1 QLPPRS
7 TLLPYT
13 TLFRSFSHSPSFS
26 QGGRAMEHAVEPF
39 DFMGKR
45 PRPTPLKVLQKVEEY
60 LGATLVLFILV
71 LLSIQVVQ
79 RYLPVA
85 TSPWIGELSRYSL
98 LALTFLMIGSLV
110 GQGRHISIDV
120 ILKVGTDKTRR
131 LVVIISSIIVAMCTA
146 AYAQESF
153 SLVTADTEQTLA
165 ITGIPLWVLYVIP
178 LLAFI
183 SATIQALFNIVYA
196 P

>member
-1 QLPPRS
+1 
-7 TLLPYT
+7 
-13 TLFRSFSHSPSFS
+13 
-26 QGGRAMEHAVEPF
+26 MEHAVEPF
-39 DFMGKR
+39 DIMGKR
-45 PRPTPLKVLQKVEEY
+45 PRPKALMALQKFEEY

-98 LALTFLMIGSLV
+98 LALTFLMIGSLI
-110 GQGRHISIDV
+110 GQGRHVSIDV

-153 SLVTADTEQTLA
+153 ALVTADTEQTLA
-165 ITGIPLWVLYVIP
+165 ITGIPMWLLYVIP
-178 LLAFI
+178 LLAFV
-183 SATIQALFNIVYA
+183 SATIQSLFNIVYA
-196 P
+196 PEANLETVEELSDVELKDLS

>member
-1 QLPPRS
+1 
-7 TLLPYT
+7 
-13 TLFRSFSHSPSFS
+13 
-26 QGGRAMEHAVEPF
+26 MEHAVEPF

-153 SLVTADTEQTLA
+153 ALVTADTEQTLA
-165 ITGIPLWVLYVIP
+165 ITGIPLWMLYVIP

-196 P
+196 PEENLEPVEDAPDAELKDHS